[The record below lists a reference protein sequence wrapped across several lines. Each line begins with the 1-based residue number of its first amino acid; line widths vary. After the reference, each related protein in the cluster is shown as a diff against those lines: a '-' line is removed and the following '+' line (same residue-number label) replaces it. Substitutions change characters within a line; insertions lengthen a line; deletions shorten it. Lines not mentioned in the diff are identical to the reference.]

1 LSVKEKNHPKGLERR
16 LRFRGLAARPEDPG
30 SGPSATQ
37 SITSVCNASFKGCR
51 VRLSSGGTKNRP
63 STQTHTGK
71 THTHTHTHTHTQ
83 QIKER
88 NVKKKKK
95 KNPVFWEKF
104 TCENMQ
110 ISLKNYGY
118 ICTLKFK
125 KNFQLERWL
134 SG

>member
-1 LSVKEKNHPKGLERR
+1 MPVSRAAAFVSALEA
-16 LRFRGLAARPEDPG
+16 LRTDLVHRH
-30 SGPSATQ
+30 TQ
-37 SITSVCNASFKGCR
+37 AK
-51 VRLSSGGTKNRP
+51 
-63 STQTHTGK
+63 
-71 THTHTHTHTHTQ
+71 HTHTHTHTHTQ